1 MKIPD
6 APKSFLS
13 YQQGQEHVC
22 VRGIAFF
29 RNISCKSFI
38 HDCILKDNAC
48 LYMVVYVYLFSVLL
62 YDNAIAARNCLHY
75 CRMKWDVEYANGTN
89 QIPLI
94 IPALSN
100 RDYITDDNGYNGVCN
115 DYQIMAKTTITF
127 VTIATRWW

>member
-1 MKIPD
+1 MFIYGC
-6 APKSFLS
+6 LR
-13 YQQGQEHVC
+13 V
-22 VRGIAFF
+22 FF
-29 RNISCKSFI
+29 QFI
-38 HDCILKDNAC
+38 
-48 LYMVVYVYLFSVLL
+48 YLFFFL

-115 DYQIMAKTTITF
+115 DYQIMAKTTITS